1 MRLDNR
7 IILAAIAVL
16 TVALIPLALFTSGP
30 VRIIVSFLCLLF
42 CPGYALLSA
51 LFPKRG
57 DIGIIERI
65 ALSFGVSIAALPI
78 IGLFL
83 NFTPWGI
90 KVMPVLISVA
100 AFTLMAAAI
109 GFIRE
114 QALPVERR
122 LQMSTAPYREG
133 WQRMTLTKKI
143 IGVAVLLAVLGG
155 AGSLIY
161 FEIALPEKPAP
172 TEFYILNAE
181 GKAENY
187 PRQVKAGDN
196 VTITAVVINHESQPT
211 AYSIQAVTN
220 GNIIGETSTPALTT
234 EAKWEGKVDFIV
246 GKSGTGQKIDFYLY
260 KEGEEQPYFKDPLY
274 IYIDAVE

>member
-7 IILAAIAVL
+7 IILAAIVIL

-42 CPGYALLSA
+42 FPGYAVLSA
-51 LFPKRG
+51 LFPG
-57 DIGIIERI
+57 QGEIGTIERI

-90 KVMPVLISVA
+90 KLMPVLISVA
-100 AFTLMAAAI
+100 AFTLIAASV

-122 LQMSTAPYREG
+122 LRVSMVPRWEG
-133 WQRMTLTKKI
+133 WHKLTRAKKVI
-143 IGVAVLLAVLGG
+143 WVAVLLAAFGG
-155 AGSLIY
+155 AGTLIY
-161 FEIALPEKPAP
+161 FEVALPQKPAP

-196 VTITAVVINHESQPT
+196 VTITAVVINHESQTT
-211 AYSIQAVTN
+211 AYSIRAVTD
-220 GNIIGETSTPALTT
+220 GNVVGETTTSALAP
-234 EAKWEGKVDFIV
+234 EAQWEGKVDFIV
-246 GKSGTGQKIDFYLY
+246 AKAGTNQKIDFYLY
-260 KEGEEQPYFKDPLY
+260 KGGEGQPYFTEPLY
-274 IYIDAVE
+274 IYIDAAE

>member
-1 MRLDNR
+1 MRSDNR
-7 IILAAIAVL
+7 IVLAAMVIL

-42 CPGYALLSA
+42 FPGYAALSA
-51 LFPKRG
+51 LFPKQG
-57 DIGIIERI
+57 DLGIIERI

-78 IGLFL
+78 IGLVL

-90 KVMPVLISVA
+90 KLAPILMSVA
-100 AFTLMAAAI
+100 AFTLIAAAI

-114 QALPVERR
+114 QALPVEKR
-122 LQMSTAPYREG
+122 LRLSMALNLEG
-133 WQRMTLTKKI
+133 WHKLTRAKKVI
-143 IGVAVLLAVLGG
+143 WMAVLLAALVG

-161 FEIALPEKPAP
+161 FEVALPQKPAP

-181 GKAENY
+181 GKAGNY

-196 VTITAVVINHESQPT
+196 VTITAVVINHESQTT
-211 AYSIQAVTN
+211 AYSIRAVTN
-220 GNIIGETSTPALTT
+220 GNVAGETTTPALAT
-234 EAKWEGKVDFIV
+234 EAKWQGKVEFIV

-274 IYIDAVE
+274 IYIDAAE

>member
-1 MRLDNR
+1 MV
-7 IILAAIAVL
+7 IL

-42 CPGYALLSA
+42 FPGYAALSA
-51 LFPKRG
+51 LFPKQG
-57 DIGIIERI
+57 DLGIIERI

-78 IGLFL
+78 IGLVL

-90 KVMPVLISVA
+90 KLAPILMSVA
-100 AFTLMAAAI
+100 AFTLIAAAI

-114 QALPVERR
+114 QALPVEKR
-122 LQMSTAPYREG
+122 LRLSMALNLEG
-133 WQRMTLTKKI
+133 WHKLTRAKKVI
-143 IGVAVLLAVLGG
+143 WMAVLLAALVG

-161 FEIALPEKPAP
+161 FEVALPQKPAP

-181 GKAENY
+181 GKAGNY

-196 VTITAVVINHESQPT
+196 VTITAVVINHESQTT
-211 AYSIQAVTN
+211 AYSIRAVTN
-220 GNIIGETSTPALTT
+220 GNVAGETTTPALAT
-234 EAKWEGKVDFIV
+234 EAKWQGKVEFIV

-274 IYIDAVE
+274 IYIDAAE

>member
-1 MRLDNR
+1 M
-7 IILAAIAVL
+7 AVL

-42 CPGYALLSA
+42 FPGYALLSA
-51 LFPKRG
+51 LFPG
-57 DIGIIERI
+57 QGQIGTIERI

-90 KVMPVLISVA
+90 KLAPILMSVA
-100 AFTLMAAAI
+100 AFTLIAAAI

-114 QALPVERR
+114 QLLPVEKR
-122 LQMSTAPYREG
+122 LRLSMVPRWEG
-133 WQRMTLTKKI
+133 WHKLTRAKKVI
-143 IGVAVLLAVLGG
+143 WMAVLLAALVG

-161 FEIALPEKPAP
+161 FEVALPPKPAP

-196 VTITAVVINHESQPT
+196 VTITAVVINHESQAI
-211 AYSIQAVTN
+211 AYTIRAVTD
-220 GNIIGETSTPALTT
+220 GNAAGETTTPPLAT

-260 KEGEEQPYFKDPLY
+260 KGGEEQPYFKEPLY
-274 IYIDAVE
+274 IYIDAAE